1 MPSHIPSHPGVYLMK
16 DAGDTVLY
24 VGKATNLR
32 FRVRSY
38 FGGDVGDRPQVPALM
53 ELVADVEVV
62 VTDSEREA
70 LILENTLIKKFQ
82 PRFNIQLK
90 DDKTWLSVRI
100 SVQERW
106 PRVSLVRRW
115 RKDGARYF
123 GPYLNGVRAR
133 EVERLIRGAFALR
146 TCTDGVFRAH
156 SKRPCILFNMG
167 NCVAPC
173 VDRIT
178 EDEYA
183 ERVAQVIQLLQGR
196 NRQLVSRLGTEMK
209 TAATELRFEDAADLR
224 DRIGLIE
231 RIADRQRV
239 HRAAGE
245 DRDVFALYREAD
257 VVTVAM
263 LPVRDGKV
271 EDPQS
276 FTFSEV
282 VADDAEVLEQV
293 VLQLYGR
300 GVTPAPEL
308 LLQAMPS
315 EPAALAELLREQAE
329 RTVRVRVPKRGPARK
344 LMDMARENARVR
356 HEAAGEE
363 RRQLERATIE
373 LRKRLQLQ
381 RLPRRIECFDIS
393 HIGGTDT
400 VASMVVFEDGK
411 PFKKGYRTF
420 TIREVDG
427 GDDYAAMREVM
438 VRRLRRTEKGWVLP
452 DLLLVDGGKGQLS
465 VALSAATEVELEV
478 PLAALAKPDAG
489 ELARDPQATDKVFL
503 PGRKNPVRLPAH
515 SAGMHLLQRVRDE
528 AHRFAVHHHRKK
540 RRKRT
545 IGSSIE
551 AIPGVGAGRRKTLL
565 RYFGSLRA
573 LRGATA
579 AQIAEVP
586 GIGLTLAEAIAAALA
601 EKT

>member
-1 MPSHIPSHPGVYLMK
+1 MPSHIPTHPGVYLMK
-16 DAGDTVLY
+16 DAGGTVLY

-32 FRVRSY
+32 SRVRSY
-38 FGGDVGDRPQVPALM
+38 FGADVGDRPQVPALM
-53 ELVADVEVV
+53 ALVADVEVV
-62 VTDSEREA
+62 VTGTEREA

-106 PRVSLVRRW
+106 PRVSLIRRW

-133 EVERLIRGAFALR
+133 EVERLIRSAFALR

-156 SKRPCILFNMG
+156 NKRPCILFNMG

-173 VDRIT
+173 VDRVT
-178 EDEYA
+178 ANEYA
-183 ERVAQVIQLLQGR
+183 DLVDQVIQLLQGR
-196 NRQLVSRLGTEMK
+196 NRQLIGRLRAEMK
-209 TAATELRFEDAADLR
+209 TAAGELRFEQAAELR
-224 DRIGLIE
+224 DRIGLIQ

-245 DRDVFALYREAD
+245 DRDVFALFREAD

-282 VADDAEVLEQV
+282 VADDAGVLEQV
-293 VLQLYGR
+293 VLQLYDR

-308 LLQAMPS
+308 LLQIPPP
-315 EPAALAELLREQAE
+315 EPDALTELLRERAE
-329 RTVRVRVPKRGPARK
+329 RPVRIRVPKRGPARK

-373 LRKRLQLQ
+373 LRKRLQLDH
-381 RLPRRIECFDIS
+381 LPRRIECFDIS

-400 VASMVVFEDGK
+400 VASMVVFQDGK
-411 PFKKGYRTF
+411 PYKRGYRTF
-420 TIREVDG
+420 TIRDVEGV
-427 GDDYAAMREVM
+427 DDYAAMREVM
-438 VRRLRRTEKGWVLP
+438 VRRLHRTERGWALP
-452 DLLLVDGGKGQLS
+452 DLLLVDGGKGQLG

-489 ELARDPQATDKVFL
+489 EIRRNPEATDKVFL

-545 IGSSIE
+545 IGSALE
-551 AIPGVGAGRRKTLL
+551 AIPGVGTGRRKTLL
-565 RYFGSLRA
+565 RHFGSLRA
-573 LRGATA
+573 LRVATA

-586 GIGLTLAEAIAAALA
+586 GIGPTLAEAIAAALA
-601 EKT
+601 KET

>member
-1 MPSHIPSHPGVYLMK
+1 MPSHIPAHPGVYMMK
-16 DAGDTVLY
+16 DASGTVLY
-24 VGKATNLR
+24 VGKATQLR
-32 FRVRSY
+32 SRVRSY
-38 FGGDVGDRPQVPALM
+38 FSGDAGDRPRVPALM
-53 ELVADVEVV
+53 ELVWAVEVV

-82 PRFNIQLK
+82 PRFNVLLK

-106 PRVSLVRRW
+106 PRVSLIRRW

-146 TCTDGVFRAH
+146 TCTDGVFRDH
-156 SKRPCILFNMG
+156 KKRPCILFNMG

-173 VDRIT
+173 VDRVT

-183 ERVAQVIQLLQGR
+183 DLVDQVIQLLQGR
-196 NRQLVSRLGTEMK
+196 NRALVARLRGEMER
-209 TAATELRFEDAADLR
+209 AAAELRFEDAADLR

-245 DRDVFALYREAD
+245 DRDVFALVREAD

-276 FTFSEV
+276 FTFAEV

-308 LLQAMPS
+308 LLQALPP
-315 EPAALAELLREQAE
+315 EPQALAELLREQAG
-329 RTVRVRVPKRGPARK
+329 RAIRIRVPQRGPARK
-344 LMDMARENARVR
+344 LLDMARENARTR

-373 LRKRLQLQ
+373 LRKRLQLD

-393 HIGGTDT
+393 HIGGSDT

-411 PFKKGYRTF
+411 PHKKSYRTF
-420 TIREVDG
+420 TIRDVDG

-438 VRRLRRTEKGWVLP
+438 TRRLRRTEKGWALP

-465 VALSAATEVELEV
+465 MAVSATAEAALEV

-545 IGSSIE
+545 IGSALES
-551 AIPGVGAGRRKTLL
+551 IPGVGAGRRKALL
-565 RYFGSLRA
+565 RHFGSLRA

-579 AQIAEVP
+579 AQIAEIP
-586 GIGLTLAEAIAAALA
+586 GIGPALAETVAAALA
-601 EKT
+601 EET